1 MKRPVE
7 AMTTST
13 KFTTLVITWSI
24 GFTCKSATACLAGWL
39 LNRGYE
45 IDRERSGWRVLM
57 FRKSSS
63 QWTQVYTGQ
72 TRRAKAERSRVKV
85 AGPEASALEPVK
97 DGFYQDGEFAAR
109 HRLIAESVTYI
120 KDIAPSGIYT
130 QKTEN
135 PGMSS

>member
-7 AMTTST
+7 VMTTST

-24 GFTCKSATACLAGWL
+24 EFTCKSATACLAGWL
-39 LNRGYE
+39 SNRDYE

-109 HRLIAESVTYI
+109 YRSITDSVTDI
-120 KDIAPSGIYT
+120 KDIAPPGICS
-130 QKTEN
+130 QRIEN
-135 PGMSS
+135 LEVSS